1 MSNAIRI
8 TTALFDA
15 KIAQGEVQYLRG
27 NIIKMSDFSP
37 LFHNHNVEGFHYAY
51 PLIQYKRINGYAA
64 VIGINEGSSAV
75 VQLLGGE
82 LPQWLHIGRRITPAG
97 DTSINT
103 QEVTLECD
111 STMRTYEITRWLPLN
126 QYNHSIYL
134 QKRGLVG
141 KLTMLES
148 ILTGNILSFAKGVG
162 IFFDN
167 QVECCITDIQQGENV
182 QYKSVELTSFNA
194 KFDCNIPLPEY
205 IGLGKSASLGNGI
218 IKRVK

>member
-37 LFHNHNVEGFHYAY
+37 LFHNHNVKGFHYAY
-51 PLIQYKRINGYAA
+51 PLIQYKRINGHAA

-97 DTSINT
+97 NTSINT
-103 QEVTLECD
+103 QEVALECD